1 MQSSLVKDIQKKT
14 SDYDFKSMIGSAGNY
29 GQEIMKARL
38 FAGLLY
44 SFGTAIAEGI
54 PVKNQV
60 RVEGKC
66 INSIV
71 PELQTKR
78 GSLVEVS
85 NLGDEAD
92 EVIFHADR
100 ISVPIELEPLETR
113 LIPMNVRVIC
123 SDIEDSCKMLSE
135 C

>member
-29 GQEIMKARL
+29 GQEIIKAR
-38 FAGLLY
+38 LLY

-54 PVKNQV
+54 PVKSQV